1 LASDVSDLNDTV
13 DHVRGPRSAHLIV
26 ESGDYECPYSRQA
39 YRQVQQM
46 EDQLGGEVQFTGRH
60 FSLTDIHPHA
70 LASAELREHGGVGDA
85 APGQRTDRAHL
96 GRLSLVTEE
105 AA

>member
-26 ESGDYECPYSRQA
+26 ARQA
-39 YRQVQQM
+39 HRQVQQM
-46 EDQLGGEVQFTGRH
+46 EDQLGGEVQFAGRH
-60 FSLTDIHPHA
+60 VSLTDIHPHA
-70 LASAELREHGGVGDA
+70 IASAELREHGGVGDA
-85 APGQRTDRAHL
+85 APGQRSDGAHL
-96 GRLSLVTEE
+96 RRLTLVTEE